1 MSAAF
6 GALSNALALVVRQEE
21 TLIAAVTSIVLPLT
35 FLSSTFMQAN
45 LVPGWIQGVSRF
57 NPVNWAAEAG
67 RSAAIGTVDWS
78 LVLERIGL
86 LAGAA
91 PHLDVPRDAGVPRL
105 PAVAVDELLGE
116 GLRLIG

>member
-45 LVPGWIQGVSRF
+45 LVPGWVQGVSRF

-67 RSAAIGTVDWS
+67 RSAAIGPVDWT
-78 LVLERIGL
+78 LVLERMGL
-86 LAGAA
+86 LTTLLLISTFLATAA
-91 PHLDVPRDAGVPRL
+91 FRAYQRSL
-105 PAVAVDELLGE
+105 
-116 GLRLIG
+116 